1 MTERTAVDFV
11 EEWQT
16 GAFLLLASA
25 LAGFVAASAVGR
37 GLSGDLG
44 LLTFAGS
51 SALVFLTFAGSSAL
65 VFLALSYLLY
75 GR

>member
-1 MTERTAVDFV
+1 VTETTTTAELV

-25 LAGFVAASAVGR
+25 FVGFVAAALLGR
-37 GLSGDLG
+37 GFSSSLAVPG
-44 LLTFAGS
+44 FAGG
-51 SALVFLTFAGSSAL
+51 AAVA
-65 VFLALSYLLY
+65 FLALSYLLY

>member
-1 MTERTAVDFV
+1 MAERTTVELI

-25 LAGFVAASAVGR
+25 LAGFVTASGVGR
-37 GLSGDLG
+37 GLSSNLA
-44 LLTFAGS
+44 LLAFPGAAAVTF
-51 SALVFLTFAGSSAL
+51 LV
-65 VFLALSYLLY
+65 LSYLLY

>member
-1 MTERTAVDFV
+1 MTERTTAAELV

-25 LAGFVAASAVGR
+25 LAGFVAASALGR
-37 GLSGDLG
+37 GLSSDLALPG
-44 LLTFAGS
+44 FAGG
-51 SALVFLTFAGSSAL
+51 AAVA
-65 VFLALSYLLY
+65 FLALSYLLY

>member
-1 MTERTAVDFV
+1 MTERTAVDLV

-37 GLSGDLG
+37 GVASSLG
-44 LLTFAGS
+44 LPTFAGG
-51 SALVFLTFAGSSAL
+51 AVLTFL
-65 VFLALSYLLY
+65 VLSYLFY

>member
-1 MTERTAVDFV
+1 MTERTTAELV

-25 LAGFVAASAVGR
+25 FAGFVAASALGR
-37 GLSGDLG
+37 RLSSDLT
-44 LLTFAGS
+44 LLAFPGAAAVT
-51 SALVFLTFAGSSAL
+51 
-65 VFLALSYLLY
+65 FLALSYLLY